1 MSTGSSWR
9 NADVILSLPVILSA
23 SVILSDAKDLHVI
36 LSIAKELPSLK
47 VRNERYMVR
56 IIMHGANGRMGKV
69 ISGLVA
75 ADPDAEIVAG
85 VDIAPGDA
93 AYPIY
98 TDLADVKEEADVVI
112 DFSTAK
118 IVDHLLDAAA
128 AKKLPVV
135 LCTTGLS
142 EEQLEN
148 VRKMSREI
156 PILKSANMSLGINT
170 LTGLLKS
177 ATKVFGNAG
186 FDIEIVERHHNQKLD
201 APSGTAIMLA
211 DAINDAADGQYE
223 YIYDRSQRREKR
235 GQKELGISAV
245 RGGTIPGTH
254 EIIFAGPD
262 EVIELRHVAYS
273 RSIFGNG
280 AISAAKYLAGRE
292 AGLYDMNDVI
302 AAMQA

>member
-9 NADVILSLPVILSA
+9 NADVILSN
-23 SVILSDAKDLHVI
+23 AKD
-36 LSIAKELPSLK
+36 LPSLK

>member
-1 MSTGSSWR
+1 M
-9 NADVILSLPVILSA
+9 PVILSN
-23 SVILSDAKDLHVI
+23 AKDLLVI
-36 LSIAKELPSLK
+36 LSIAKDLPSLK

-118 IVDHLLDAAA
+118 IVDHLLDTAA

-142 EEQLEN
+142 EEQLAN

-211 DAINDAADGQYE
+211 DAINEAADGQYE

>member
-1 MSTGSSWR
+1 MT
-9 NADVILSLPVILSA
+9 
-23 SVILSDAKDLHVI
+23 
-36 LSIAKELPSLK
+36 
-47 VRNERYMVR
+47 R

-69 ISGLVA
+69 ITGLVA
-75 ADPDAEIVAG
+75 GDSDVEIVAG

-93 AYPIY
+93 PYPIY
-98 TDLADVKEEADVVI
+98 TSLSDVKEEADVII
-112 DFSTAK
+112 DFSSSK
-118 IVDHLLDAAA
+118 IVDQLLETAVE
-128 AKKLPVV
+128 KNLPVV

-142 EEQLEN
+142 EDQLAN
-148 VRKMSREI
+148 VRKKSQQI
-156 PILKSANMSLGINT
+156 AILKSGNMSLGINT
-170 LTGLLKS
+170 LTGLLKK
-177 ATKVFGNAG
+177 ATQVFGDAG

-211 DAINDAADGQYE
+211 DAINEAAGGKYE

-235 GQKELGISAV
+235 DKKELGISAV

-262 EVIELRHVAYS
+262 EVIELRHIAYS

-292 AGLYDMNDVI
+292 PGLYDMNDVI
-302 AAMQA
+302 ASMQEA

>member
-1 MSTGSSWR
+1 
-9 NADVILSLPVILSA
+9 
-23 SVILSDAKDLHVI
+23 
-36 LSIAKELPSLK
+36 
-47 VRNERYMVR
+47 MVR

>member
-1 MSTGSSWR
+1 MT
-9 NADVILSLPVILSA
+9 
-23 SVILSDAKDLHVI
+23 
-36 LSIAKELPSLK
+36 
-47 VRNERYMVR
+47 R

-69 ISGLVA
+69 ITDLVTR
-75 ADPDAEIVAG
+75 DPDAEIVAG

-93 AYPIY
+93 PYPIY
-98 TDLADVKEEADVVI
+98 TSLSEVKEEADVIV
-112 DFSTAK
+112 DFSSSK
-118 IVDHLLDAAA
+118 IVDQLLETAVE
-128 AKKLPVV
+128 KNLPVV

-142 EEQLEN
+142 EDQLAN
-148 VRKMSREI
+148 VRKKSQQI
-156 PILKSANMSLGINT
+156 PILKSGNMSLGINT
-170 LTGLLKS
+170 LTGLLKT
-177 ATKVFGNAG
+177 ATKVFGDAG

-211 DAINDAADGQYE
+211 DAINEAADGKYE

-235 GQKELGISAV
+235 DKKELGISAV

-262 EVIELRHVAYS
+262 EVIELRHIAYS

-292 AGLYDMNDVI
+292 PGLYDMNDVI
-302 AAMQA
+302 TALTGTGE